1 MTLRSR
7 LLLLLFALFIGL
19 GVTQWVLLRS
29 LTREL
34 HDEAG
39 AAAFEVGNSVASA
52 LGYSVPEGSTPET
65 IPFSKILPQE
75 EALIL
80 STTDTEGGDVAVEL
94 RLGARKEPG
103 EASPNSTPM
112 IALQPALSVSEKVE
126 REIPIPR
133 DGFDAA
139 FERHAT
145 SQTLGFLLLSALGLI
160 AAGWMAWSVSAPLRG
175 LSEAAR
181 RLGEGELGLQIPEA
195 GSSEIAGT
203 ARAFNHMSRELQSYE
218 RLARQHRER
227 EHLSEIGEL
236 ASALAHSLRNPLNA
250 LGLTLEEHERALE
263 ASGETWPE
271 ATSARGQIRRIEGAL
286 RSLLAITGA
295 ESSHSEE
302 VRLGHLARDVAL
314 EVTQDSGNGLEID
327 VDDASGERE
336 LLAVSA
342 ELRAVLHTLLVNAA
356 EASPPGG
363 RIEVS
368 IAGGE
373 DDEVVLEVVDR
384 GRGLAQEIEG
394 GLFEPHATTKA
405 RGTGMGLFLARR
417 IVDSR
422 YGGSL
427 ELSPREGG
435 GVCAR
440 LVLRSRVEES
450 RG

>member
-7 LLLLLFALFIGL
+7 LLLLLFALFVGL
-19 GVTQWVLLRS
+19 GVTQWMLLRS

-39 AAAFEVGNSVASA
+39 AAAFEVGSSVASA
-52 LGYSVPEGSTPET
+52 LGYSIPEGSTPGSV
-65 IPFSKILPQE
+65 PASRVLSQE

-94 RLGARKEPG
+94 RLEARKEAVV
-103 EASPNSTPM
+103 ASPSSTPM
-112 IALQPALSVSEKVE
+112 VPLQPAIRIVETVE

-133 DGFDAA
+133 EGFDAA
-139 FERHAT
+139 FERHA
-145 SQTLGFLLLSALGLI
+145 SLQTLGFLLLSGLGLI
-160 AAGWMAWSVSAPLRG
+160 AAGWMAWRVSAPLHG

-181 RLGEGELGLQIPEA
+181 RVGEGELGLQVPET
-195 GSSEIAGT
+195 GSSEIAET
-203 ARAFNHMSRELQSYE
+203 ARAFNCMSRELQAYE
-218 RLARQHRER
+218 LLARQHRER

-250 LGLTLEEHERALE
+250 LGLTLEEHERELD
-263 ASGETWPE
+263 ASGGRWPE
-271 ATSARGQIRRIEGAL
+271 AASARAQIRRIDGAM

-295 ESSHSEE
+295 ESSHSEQ
-302 VRLGHLARDVAL
+302 VRLGLLARDVAL
-314 EVTQDSGNGLEID
+314 EVTQDSANGLEVD
-327 VDDASGERE
+327 VEDAPGDHR
-336 LLAVSA
+336 LLAVVA
-342 ELRAVLHTLLVNAA
+342 EVRAVLQTLMVNAA
-356 EASPPGG
+356 EASPRDG

-368 IAGGE
+368 IARGQ
-373 DDEVVLEVVDR
+373 DDELVLEVRDR
-384 GRGLAQEIEG
+384 GRGLAQQIEDE
-394 GLFEPHATTKA
+394 LFEPHATTKA

-440 LVLRSRVEES
+440 LVLRSRVEEAC
-450 RG
+450 G